1 MKTKAHT
8 EDDVVAHLRD
18 YGRRL
23 TLMCVV
29 DGRAWFVPGLG
40 RIDDDVAQAVLARE
54 DIHGIRDPQ
63 WPGVPQVFVY
73 RYRRAA

>member
-23 TLMCVV
+23 MLMCVV

-40 RIDDDVAQAVLARE
+40 RIDDAVAHAVLARE
-54 DIHGIRDPQ
+54 DVHGIHDDQR
-63 WPGVPQVFVY
+63 PGIPQVFVY
-73 RYRRAA
+73 RRVA